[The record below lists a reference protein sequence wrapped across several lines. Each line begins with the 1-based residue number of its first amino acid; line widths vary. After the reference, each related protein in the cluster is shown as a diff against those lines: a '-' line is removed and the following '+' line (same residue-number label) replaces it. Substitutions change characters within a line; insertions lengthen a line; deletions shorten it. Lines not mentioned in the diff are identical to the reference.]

1 MSSIKH
7 LEWRYATKK
16 FDSTKKLSESQI
28 NILKNV
34 FNLTATSYGLQPLKM
49 LVISNDSIKQKLV
62 EHAYNQSQVA
72 DCSHLLVLCIKTNI
86 DGEYV
91 DDKFDLEIEIR
102 GTEEETISEF
112 RQFLKNNIDN
122 KSKDAIEISNKQQ
135 AYIALGNLMTVCAFE
150 RIDSCPMEG
159 FNPDKFDEIL
169 YLKEQNLKS
178 VLLLPVGFRAKDDF
192 MSQLKKVRIPL
203 EESIIEIK

>member
-16 FDSTKKLSESQI
+16 FDTAKKLSESQI
-28 NILKNV
+28 DILKNV

-49 LVISNDSIKQKLV
+49 LIISNDAIKQQLF
-62 EHAYNQSQVA
+62 EHSYNQAQVA

-86 DGEYV
+86 DGDYV
-91 DDKFDLEIEIR
+91 DEKFDLEIEIR
-102 GTEEETISEF
+102 GTEEETISGF
-112 RQFLKNNIDN
+112 RNFLKDNINNKTVD
-122 KSKDAIEISNKQQ
+122 DIETSNKYQ

-159 FNPDKFDEIL
+159 FNPQKFDEIL
-169 YLKEQNLKS
+169 NLKEQQLKS
-178 VLLLPVGFRAKDDF
+178 VLLLPVGFRAEDDF
-192 MSQLKKVRIPL
+192 MSQLEKVRIPV
-203 EESIIEIK
+203 EESVIEIK

>member
-16 FDSTKKLSESQI
+16 FDTTKKLNESQI
-28 NILKNV
+28 DILKNV

-49 LVISNDSIKQKLV
+49 VVISNDDIKKQLF
-62 EHAYNQSQVA
+62 EHSYNQAQVA

-91 DDKFDLEIEIR
+91 DEKFDLEIEIR
-102 GTEEETISEF
+102 GTEEETISGF
-112 RQFLKNNIDN
+112 RKFLKDNIDN
-122 KSKDAIEISNKQQ
+122 KSEDDIEASTKYQ

-159 FNPDKFDEIL
+159 FNPEKFDEIL
-169 YLKEQNLKS
+169 YLKEQQLKS

-192 MSQLKKVRIPL
+192 MSQLKKVRIPV
-203 EESIIEIK
+203 EESVIEIK